1 MDEKTIVL
9 QLKKLES
16 EHRSKIDIY
25 TKKIQDLKAE
35 QEKLKMAIEILRQ
48 LKLNIPS
55 EYSLKMNQYPEEIKA
70 LENEIE
76 HEKIFLDYLQNRV
89 LPLFS
94 QL

>member
-16 EHRSKIDIY
+16 EHQSKIDIY

-35 QEKLKMAIEILRQ
+35 QEKLQMAMELLKQ

-55 EYSLKMNQYPEEIKA
+55 EYILKMNQYPEEIKA
-70 LENEIE
+70 LENEIH

-89 LPLFS
+89 LPIFG
-94 QL
+94 